1 MPVWLD
7 AVPEKAPAVK
17 RPRVRRWLLVLVL
30 FIMTCAGM
38 TFWNWPTARSGFVF
52 WFTALGLP
60 FCIWGF
66 IFSLRRVGYKAEQRA
81 TESRNAERDILLAN
95 EIRRGQRCA
104 WILGS
109 TIQTPAGRQA
119 TRLLDVIDQATPVPE
134 LKMVRG
140 GGGMIRYAELSGFE
154 ENIAGALDSASSRIS
169 DCITR
174 VAEKLP
180 RGIPCWLSIECD
192 AGKALQATESIK
204 QSLSAITGLSFR
216 MLSVSG
222 MAAFDSWLD
231 RHWDTPSLL
240 VAVTLSLPSVP
251 QEGGADAL
259 TAVILCNRRAAEF
272 PNAIRLHRPE
282 KGHAAALSAT
292 LARALQW
299 SQLSAQQL
307 RAAWVTGPSLVSGSE
322 WNTACEQNGVTFSLT
337 GDNQSL
343 DPVLGYAGIASV
355 WLAITIAQAAFDV
368 RGDQVIAAQPVAN
381 KDEIWVVVLSRQHG
395 LKETPGNV

>member
-30 FIMTCAGM
+30 FILTCAGM
-38 TFWNWPTARSGFVF
+38 TFWNWPTSRSGFVF

-119 TRLLDVIDQATPVPE
+119 TRLLDVIDHATPVPE

-154 ENIAGALDSASSRIS
+154 ENIAGALDSVSARIS

-174 VAEKLP
+174 IAEKLP

-192 AGKALQATESIK
+192 AGKALQVTESIK

-216 MLSVSG
+216 MLSGSG

-259 TAVILCNRRAAEF
+259 TAVVLCNRQAAEF

>member
-30 FIMTCAGM
+30 FILTGAGV
-38 TFWNWPTARSGFVF
+38 TFWNWPTSRSGFEF

-81 TESRNAERDILLAN
+81 TESRNAERDILLTN

-119 TRLLDVIDQATPVPE
+119 TRLLDVIDHATPVPE

-154 ENIAGALDSASSRIS
+154 ENIAGALDSVSARIS

-192 AGKALQATESIK
+192 AGKALQVTETIK

-216 MLSVSG
+216 MLSGSG

-259 TAVILCNRRAAEF
+259 TAVVLCNRQAAEF

-337 GDNQSL
+337 VDNQSL

>member
-30 FIMTCAGM
+30 FIMTCAGV

-192 AGKALQATESIK
+192 AEKALQATESIK

-216 MLSVSG
+216 MLSGSG

-322 WNTACEQNGVTFSLT
+322 WNT
-337 GDNQSL
+337 
-343 DPVLGYAGIASV
+343 
-355 WLAITIAQAAFDV
+355 
-368 RGDQVIAAQPVAN
+368 
-381 KDEIWVVVLSRQHG
+381 
-395 LKETPGNV
+395 